1 MLQGFGPELKFIN
14 ELTDRFAK
22 RNKRLYMVGG
32 AVRDYLLS
40 QTNRDQPEQIFT
52 PDDLD
57 LTTDALPD
65 EVEGILKGWS
75 DAKWAVG
82 KRFGTIGAEKAGFKF
97 EITTHRAE
105 SYTNDSRKPVV
116 KYSDSIEEDLSRRD
130 FTINSMAFELIPS
143 GSPVL
148 IDPFGGLSDL
158 MAGVLK
164 TPLSPTE
171 SFSDDPLRMLRAARF
186 VARFNL
192 KPDGALVTAMGK
204 LKSRLEIVSKERI
217 RDEFDKLIVLPEVS
231 SGLWLLV
238 ETGVIDEFIPEI
250 PALKLEQDPIHR
262 HKDVLSHTI
271 AVTEKTSPDKI
282 LRLAALFHDIGKPAT
297 REIGPEGVS
306 FYFHD
311 VVGSRMTKARM
322 KELKYPA
329 EEIEKVS
336 RLVYLHLRFHGFEAG
351 WTDRAVRRYVRDA
364 GELLDRLNEL
374 TLCDSTTRN
383 ENKARRLREKMNELV
398 LRIAALK
405 EKEELDAI
413 RPDLDGIEVME
424 ILGLRPGREVGE
436 ALDFLMELRMDEGP
450 LGKDEASRRL
460 LAWFSS
466 KGN

>member
-1 MLQGFGPELKFIN
+1 MLQGFGPELKFIT
-14 ELTDRFAK
+14 ELSGRFEK
-22 RNKRLYMVGG
+22 RNKRLYVVGG

-40 QTNRDQPEQIFT
+40 HSKKGGEQLSFR

-57 LTTDALPD
+57 MTTDALPD
-65 EVEGILKGWS
+65 EIEEILLGWS

-82 KRFGTIGAEKAGFKF
+82 KRFGTIGAERAGFKF

-116 KYSDSIEEDLSRRD
+116 KYSKSVEEDLSRRD
-130 FTINSMAFELIPS
+130 FTINSMAFEVTSTSAPI
-143 GSPVL
+143 L
-148 IDPFGGLSDL
+148 IDPFGGLVDL
-158 MAGVLK
+158 VAGVLR
-164 TPLSPTE
+164 TPLSPIE

-192 KPDGALVTAMGK
+192 KPDPALVAAMTE

-271 AVTEKTSPDKI
+271 AVVEKTSSDKI

-297 REIGPEGVS
+297 REIGQDGVS

-311 VVGSRMTKARM
+311 VVGSRLTKARM

-336 RLVYLHLRFHGFEAG
+336 KLVYLHLRFHGFEAG

-364 GELLDRLNEL
+364 GDLLDRLNEL

-383 ENKARRLREKMNELV
+383 ENKARRLKERMDELV
-398 LRIAALK
+398 LRIATLK

-413 RPDLDGIEVME
+413 RPDLDGTAVMD
-424 ILGLRPGREVGE
+424 ILGLPPGRQVGK
-436 ALDFLMELRMDEGP
+436 ALDFLLELRMDEGP
-450 LGKDEASRRL
+450 LGAEEATRRL
-460 LAWFSS
+460 LDWVKSQE
-466 KGN
+466 K

>member
-40 QTNRDQPEQIFT
+40 QTNRDHPEQVFT

-65 EVEGILKGWS
+65 EVEEILKGWS

-336 RLVYLHLRFHGFEAG
+336 RLVYLHLRFHGFETG

-364 GELLDRLNEL
+364 GELLDELNEL

-450 LGKDEASRRL
+450 LGKVEASRRL

>member
-1 MLQGFGPELKFIN
+1 MLQGFGPELRFIT
-14 ELTDRFAK
+14 ELSGRFAK

-40 QTNRDQPEQIFT
+40 HSAKGGEQQSFQ

-57 LTTDALPD
+57 LTTDALP
-65 EVEGILKGWS
+65 EEIEEILRGWA

-82 KRFGTIGAEKAGFKF
+82 KRFGTIGAEKAGFRF

-105 SYTNDSRKPVV
+105 SYTDDSRKPVV
-116 KYSDSIEEDLSRRD
+116 KYSESIEEDLARRD
-130 FTINSMAFELIPS
+130 FTINSMAFEVTPS
-143 GSPVL
+143 CEPIL
-148 IDPFGGLSDL
+148 IDPYGGLVDL
-158 MAGVLK
+158 VAGVLR
-164 TPLSPTE
+164 TPLSPAE
-171 SFSDDPLRMLRAARF
+171 SFCDDPLRMLRAARF

-192 KPDGALVTAMGK
+192 KPDPALVAAMAG

-217 RDEFDKLIVLPEVS
+217 RDEFDKLIVLPAVS

-271 AVTEKTSPDKI
+271 AVVEKTSSDKI

-297 REIGPEGVS
+297 REIGPDGVS

-311 VVGSRMTKARM
+311 VVGSRLTKARM

-329 EEIEKVS
+329 EEIDKVS

-364 GELLDRLNEL
+364 GDLLDRLNEL

-383 ENKARRLREKMNELV
+383 ENKARRLKERMDELV

-405 EKEELDAI
+405 EQEELDAI
-413 RPDLDGIEVME
+413 RPDLDGMAVMD
-424 ILGLRPGREVGE
+424 ILGLPPGKEVGK
-436 ALDFLMELRMDEGP
+436 ALDFLLELRMDEGP
-450 LGKDEASRRL
+450 LGTEEATRRL
-460 LAWFSS
+460 LEWAKTQGS
-466 KGN
+466 

>member
-65 EVEGILKGWS
+65 EVEEILKGWS
-75 DAKWAVG
+75 DAKWSVG

-336 RLVYLHLRFHGFEAG
+336 RLVYLHLRFHGFETG

>member
-1 MLQGFGPELKFIN
+1 MLQGFGPELKFIT
-14 ELTDRFAK
+14 ELSGRFAK
-22 RNKRLYMVGG
+22 RNKRLYLVGG
-32 AVRDYLLS
+32 VVRDYLLS
-40 QTNRDQPEQIFT
+40 HSNQGGEQRNFR

-65 EVEGILKGWS
+65 EIEEILWGWS
-75 DAKWAVG
+75 DAQWAVG

-116 KYSDSIEEDLSRRD
+116 KYSESIEEDLSRRD
-130 FTINSMAFELIPS
+130 FTINSMAFEVTPTSTPI
-143 GSPVL
+143 L
-148 IDPFGGLSDL
+148 IDPFGGLVDL
-158 MAGVLK
+158 VAGVLR

-186 VARFNL
+186 VARFSL
-192 KPDGALVTAMGK
+192 KPDPALVAAMTE
-204 LKSRLEIVSKERI
+204 LKNRLEIVSKERI

-271 AVTEKTSPDKI
+271 AVVEKTSSDKI

-297 REIGPEGVS
+297 REIGQDGVS

-311 VVGSRMTKARM
+311 VVGSRLTKARM

-336 RLVYLHLRFHGFEAG
+336 RLVYLHLRFHGFESG

-364 GELLDRLNEL
+364 GDLLDRLNEL

-383 ENKARRLREKMNELV
+383 ENKARRLKERMDELV

-413 RPDLDGIEVME
+413 RPDLDGTEVMD
-424 ILGLRPGREVGE
+424 ILGLPPGREVGK
-436 ALDFLMELRMDEGP
+436 ALDFLLELRMDEGP
-450 LGKDEASRRL
+450 LGTEEATRRL
-460 LAWFSS
+460 LEWVKSQ
-466 KGN
+466 GR